1 MRPTR
6 LTGGS
11 RDWMG
16 QSDSISEHFLQLFES
31 GFLFDVERK
40 TDSVAPWIYRGEV
53 IAVKKN

>member
-1 MRPTR
+1 
-6 LTGGS
+6 
-11 RDWMG
+11 MG